1 MKIIELLTEVVY
13 QEEDDSTFTHFG
25 VEYDLN
31 KLLRLTHGQQPT
43 MVPMGD
49 LEWNLMNDLNADR
62 VAVSDPS
69 VPLLVTIEDGV
80 VYVLD
85 GNHRLVKAHRAG
97 DTEMPV
103 IIVDHDLLVKCALR
117 DDVVSVGQKSD
128 N

>member
-1 MKIIELLTEVVY
+1 MNIFELLTEVVY

-31 KLLRLTHGQQPT
+31 KLLRLTHGQQPAI
-43 MVPMGD
+43 VS
-49 LEWNLMNDLNADR
+49 MNDLAWNLLDDLSADR
-62 VAVSDPS
+62 VATSDPS

-97 DTEMPV
+97 DAEMPV

-117 DDVVSVGQKSD
+117 DDVVSVGWKSD